1 MCAPEERNLGGVR
14 GVLGSMRVM
23 RLLVIWYVLGGLLV
37 LGLVACGDARQEAA
51 SPSPSPGATVTST
64 HDNVVATRR
73 FSRWLLHAVPMPR
86 SAREWSHSP
95 TPRPRHASIGIGPS
109 DPAFIRTTWWTVSLS
124 RTALGSWL
132 RTHTPHGLRTES
144 GSGGSVMSS
153 GVWEVDQDFHA
164 PSTAAHTEGWVNFA
178 FMEHGD
184 GLVVRVDT
192 YVGARFA
199 RTVLV
204 PNDTTS
210 VTVRRIERKLEPH
223 ARPHTTVR
231 TITDARAVASL
242 VKVINGLPGAMT
254 TQFVTLCPA
263 TMKQTSYS
271 MIFATPHGSYVG
283 TLPTTNCWPQ
293 LTLTHN
299 GAKAGPRLDPGQLFT
314 KTTDHYLE

>member
-95 TPRPRHASIGIGPS
+95 TPRYRHASIGIGPS